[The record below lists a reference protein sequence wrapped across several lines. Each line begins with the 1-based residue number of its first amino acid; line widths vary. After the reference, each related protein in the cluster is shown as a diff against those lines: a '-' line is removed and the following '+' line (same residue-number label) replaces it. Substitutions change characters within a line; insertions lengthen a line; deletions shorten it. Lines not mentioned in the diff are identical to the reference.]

1 MAAIKALIER
11 NRTGRTPGKLVG
23 FPFMLVGPSRNVGE
37 AFDVNLDQD
46 KRKLVFTA
54 PSRMLLLGDID
65 VCALMSHFQ
74 TGATDVRV

>member
-1 MAAIKALIER
+1 
-11 NRTGRTPGKLVG
+11 
-23 FPFMLVGPSRNVGE
+23 MLVGPSRGVGE

-65 VCALMSHFQ
+65 VCALMGHFQ
-74 TGATDVRV
+74 GPATDVHV